1 MNENS
6 NLTEDEKLEL
16 EILRILVDDELTE
29 EEQAKKIMELI
40 HKVTDNG

>member
-6 NLTEDEKLEL
+6 NLTDDEKLEL

-29 EEQAKKIMELI
+29 EEQA
-40 HKVTDNG
+40 